1 MIFIKK
7 FIYKI
12 FLRLADQVIVNSH
25 DFKKELD
32 YRFNINSIVIF
43 NPLNKSEIKK
53 KSNEKL
59 KFNFYKKDKIK
70 LITVGRLVDQKDQM
84 TLLKAIHLIKN
95 KNIQL
100 LIIGDGEKK
109 IFS

>member
-1 MIFIKK
+1 M
-7 FIYKI
+7 
-12 FLRLADQVIVNSH
+12 
-25 DFKKELD
+25 
-32 YRFNINSIVIF
+32 
-43 NPLNKSEIKK
+43 
-53 KSNEKL
+53 

-109 IFS
+109 RFLVDFIKKKKLSSVVKIISYKINPYK

>member
-1 MIFIKK
+1 M
-7 FIYKI
+7 
-12 FLRLADQVIVNSH
+12 
-25 DFKKELD
+25 
-32 YRFNINSIVIF
+32 
-43 NPLNKSEIKK
+43 
-53 KSNEKL
+53 

-109 IFS
+109 DF